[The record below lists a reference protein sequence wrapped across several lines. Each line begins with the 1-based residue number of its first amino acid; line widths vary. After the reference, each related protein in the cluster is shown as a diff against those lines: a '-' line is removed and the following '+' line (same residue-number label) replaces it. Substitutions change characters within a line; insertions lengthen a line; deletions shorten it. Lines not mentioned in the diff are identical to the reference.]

1 MAVTQWLIDKSA
13 LVRLGA
19 SPEAEQW
26 ANRIERGL
34 VRISTI
40 TLLEVG
46 YSARTA
52 AELQTAFT
60 TPPLSRMPVEHLTP
74 AIEERAV
81 ALQSLLAARGHHRGP
96 SLPDILI
103 AAAAELAGLTVLHVD
118 KDFELI
124 AGVTGQKME
133 RLRL

>member
-103 AAAAELAGLTVLHVD
+103 AATAELAGLTVLHVD

-124 AGVTGQKME
+124 AGVTGQKMA